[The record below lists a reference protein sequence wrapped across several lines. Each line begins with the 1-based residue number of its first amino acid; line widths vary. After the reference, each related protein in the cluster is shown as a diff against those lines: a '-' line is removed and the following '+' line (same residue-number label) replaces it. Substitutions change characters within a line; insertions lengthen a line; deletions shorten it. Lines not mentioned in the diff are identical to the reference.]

1 MDSADQVDADSG
13 ADLIEV
19 VDSGLKPYM
28 KGVHHGISFGVVVEN
43 TSDQVLK
50 DAKLKVTFRD
60 SDGTDLLAQLAQDN
74 DVDTDEL
81 DQWKSVKIPSL
92 APGAETGFGGHTD
105 IWMSTLYTDEGQL
118 RPDRVDYDEVSIE
131 IDMVSGE
138 LWPEDNDK
146 YQFVDISATD
156 VTTFDGVKQKTYL
169 DDTPVTSQSVEYVA
183 DLDACGKTANL
194 GSSGVLYDADGAI
207 ISGYTK
213 PQPKGQIP
221 FSPDSDVAYGDSD
234 AWGPMDEDFTV
245 DVYPYAAPLK
255 VNLKG

>member
-1 MDSADQVDADSG
+1 MDSAEQVDADSG
-13 ADLIEV
+13 ADPIEV
-19 VDSGLKPYM
+19 VDSGLKPYREAVYD
-28 KGVHHGISFGVVVEN
+28 GVSFGVVVEN

-50 DAKLKVTFRD
+50 DAKLKVTVRD

-81 DQWKSVKIPSL
+81 DQWKSVKVPSL

-105 IWMSTLYTDEGQL
+105 IWKSVPKNDEGQL

-131 IDMVSGE
+131 VDMVSSE

-156 VTTFDGVKQKTYL
+156 VTTFDGARRRGTLTIRSLHRRVLSTWPIWMRAARQRTRGPAK
-169 DDTPVTSQSVEYVA
+169 
-183 DLDACGKTANL
+183 
-194 GSSGVLYDADGAI
+194 LYDADGAI

-213 PQPKGQIP
+213 PQPKDQIP

-255 VNLKG
+255 VNLKE